1 MSEQALTTTF
11 RLKIES
17 RFSRQV
23 DKTIYL
29 LDRLAREERE
39 LRRAGS
45 YDVTHD
51 RHWVINKI
59 GETRA
64 EQMALAAA
72 APPGMSFDW
81 FARDSLYFGS
91 DYELTWWS
99 RSVRGG
105 QAAVVDHLARYF
117 LTTASREPVC
127 IVHTLGGEEY
137 SVEAPTVETRIID
150 EHQVIRFN
158 NVDIGRKMQRA
169 YLESPAAATKD
180 GYAEALEGVLDRLAE
195 KFTDPQE
202 LAGVL
207 RDIIQ
212 SQGRIMTPAQR
223 SELAMRPSFRKAIA
237 AQVHATGKP
246 VGLNKAYEESLL
258 SALDAESSPPGVAP

>member
-1 MSEQALTTTF
+1 
-11 RLKIES
+11 
-17 RFSRQV
+17 
-23 DKTIYL
+23 
-29 LDRLAREERE
+29 
-39 LRRAGS
+39 
-45 YDVTHD
+45 
-51 RHWVINKI
+51 WVINKS

-81 FARDSLYFGS
+81 FARDSLYFGA

-99 RSVRGG
+99 RSVNGTH
-105 QAAVVDHLARYF
+105 AAIIDHLARYF
-117 LTTASREPVC
+117 LTTASSEPVC
-127 IVHTLGGEEY
+127 IIHTVGSEEH

-150 EHQVIRFN
+150 AHQVVRFN
-158 NVDIGRKMQRA
+158 NVDLGKKTRRA
-169 YLESPAAATKD
+169 YIESPAAATKD
-180 GYAEALEGVLDRLAE
+180 GYAEALDGVLDRLAE

-246 VGLNKAYEESLL
+246 VGLNKAYEDSLL
-258 SALDAESSPPGVAP
+258 STMDAESSPPGVAP